1 MSPPQKGNCVIFLS
15 RCPAFSVLYRA
26 ASPLLFYSA
35 VRDLDFRCHEKVGQ
49 IKTEECY
56 NDGKK
61 TAGFLAHFP
70 IFSFSTFFFFLP
82 SLSFLPFLLSFFF
95 FFFFSLPPECLS
107 LSLFF
112 TSESLPPFYLFIPP
126 RVLPPLPLPPPP
138 SLCLLLLLSLPPH
151 VFA

>member
-1 MSPPQKGNCVIFLS
+1 MSALSCFPPKCNCVTFLS

-26 ASPLLFYSA
+26 VSPLLFYSA

-49 IKTEECY
+49 KKTEECY

-61 TAGFLAHFP
+61 TASFLAHFP

-82 SLSFLPFLLSFFF
+82 SFH
-95 FFFFSLPPECLS
+95 PPPLFAS
-107 LSLFF
+107 LSLFI
-112 TSESLPPFYLFIPP
+112 TSESLPPFYLLIPP
-126 RVLPPLPLPPPP
+126 RLLPPLPLSTYLYPPP

>member
-1 MSPPQKGNCVIFLS
+1 MSALSCFPPKCNCVTFLS

-49 IKTEECY
+49 KKTEECY

-61 TAGFLAHFP
+61 TASFLAHFP

-82 SLSFLPFLLSFFF
+82 SFH
-95 FFFFSLPPECLS
+95 LPPPLFAS
-107 LSLFF
+107 LSLFI
-112 TSESLPPFYLFIPP
+112 TSESLPPFYLLIPP
-126 RVLPPLPLPPPP
+126 RLLPPLPLSTYLYPPPP